1 MKFKA
6 ALFDLDGTLVDSLA
20 DLRDSMNQV
29 LRQLGL
35 PEHPPDAYRFFVG
48 EGIRVLTTRALPE
61 PMRTEAV
68 IDRCSAMMLEVYLRR
83 LVVHTRPYDG
93 IPQLLDGLVAAGL
106 DLAVLSNKLDG
117 PTQTIAAELLSGWP
131 FAAVVGSRP
140 SVPKKP
146 DPTAALEIA
155 GRLGLPPAAFLY
167 LGDTAIDMQTAAAAG
182 MFGVGVLWGF
192 RPAEELIQGGA
203 RILLS
208 HPTHLLAFL

>member
-93 IPQLLDGLVAAGL
+93 IPQLLDGLVAPGARQRRIRGPPRSHPRHTRCAAGGTGRQPGKL
-106 DLAVLSNKLDG
+106 PVLRRRREPGNDR
-117 PTQTIAAELLSGWP
+117 PRSGGRHR
-131 FAAVVGSRP
+131 AGENRAGAGDRRP
-140 SVPKKP
+140 GGGHRLPAMRACHEHARAQKP
-146 DPTAALEIA
+146 DRLRGPGHCAA
-155 GRLGLPPAAFLY
+155 
-167 LGDTAIDMQTAAAAG
+167 DS
-182 MFGVGVLWGF
+182 
-192 RPAEELIQGGA
+192 A
-203 RILLS
+203 R
-208 HPTHLLAFL
+208 T